1 MNCRGDPPGESNP
14 IIRSEIAH
22 CTGVQRKCRAKNKN
36 ALAMTKI
43 ITMKTTFDTQT
54 IELNPSGENYIAVV
68 GGKTVTVQIVRASNG
83 RMDLLVD
90 GQRVTAYVS
99 SDMAKRWV
107 TIDGQ
112 TVMLTKTSGA
122 KQGVRHDHAGGLIAP
137 MPGQIRS
144 VAVSVGDAVK
154 KGQTLLTM
162 EAMKMEIRI
171 QALRDGL
178 VKSVFVSQGQTVERE
193 QILVE
198 VE

>member
-1 MNCRGDPPGESNP
+1 
-14 IIRSEIAH
+14 
-22 CTGVQRKCRAKNKN
+22 
-36 ALAMTKI
+36 
-43 ITMKTTFDTQT
+43 MKTTFDTKT
-54 IELNPSGENYIAVV
+54 IELNPSGDNFVASID
-68 GGKTVTVQIVRASNG
+68 GKTVTVQIIRASNG

-90 GQRVTAYVS
+90 GQRVTAHVS
-99 SDMAKRWV
+99 SDLAKRWV
-107 TIDGQ
+107 TVGGH
-112 TVMLTKTSGA
+112 TLMLTKTSGA

-171 QALRDGL
+171 QALKDGV
-178 VKSVFVSQGQTVERE
+178 VKSVSVVQGQTVERE

>member
-1 MNCRGDPPGESNP
+1 
-14 IIRSEIAH
+14 
-22 CTGVQRKCRAKNKN
+22 
-36 ALAMTKI
+36 
-43 ITMKTTFDTQT
+43 MKTTFDTQS
-54 IELNPSGENYIAVV
+54 IELNPSGENFTAHVD
-68 GGKTVTVQIVRASNG
+68 GKTVNVQIIRAANG
-83 RMDLLVD
+83 RIDLLVD
-90 GQRVTAYVS
+90 GQRVTAHVS

-107 TIDGQ
+107 TINGQ
-112 TVMLTKTSGA
+112 TLMLTKTSGA

-144 VAVSVGDAVK
+144 VAVSVGDVVK

-171 QALRDGL
+171 QALKDGV
-178 VKSVFVSQGQTVERE
+178 VKSVSVKQGQTVERE